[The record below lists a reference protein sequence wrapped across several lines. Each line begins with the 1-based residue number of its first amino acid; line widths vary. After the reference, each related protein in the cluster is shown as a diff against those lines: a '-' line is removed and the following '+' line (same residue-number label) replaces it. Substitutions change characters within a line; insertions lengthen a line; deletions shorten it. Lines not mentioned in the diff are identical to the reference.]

1 MPFLQNDLY
10 LASGTSQLVNTW
22 TDPVYKF
29 DSSSF
34 YNWEQDNLPIYD
46 LEERDDLTWEMA
58 GYPTSSVQGMM
69 LTVSD
74 CGIDNKKVF
83 GSLEDVVSALPNTIR
98 FPIIVE
104 VATSGPLGSLRLD
117 NLQFEGAGA
126 GLEIINR
133 GFAKAFC
140 GSTTPLSTYE
150 TLGTNSSSITT
161 FSSVDLSTTMYESSA
176 LGVSNT
182 VWESNSDAAAWWS
195 NYTRAFI
202 LTPEWSKNAAAS
214 NRTITI
220 SSKFKDSAGDFM
232 GTDSV
237 YNVDIYEDNSVSSD
251 VTITNEVD
259 STTVLRASLAVAD
272 NDTRAIGMV
281 YANALTNVY
290 INDCNGKVYLRGF
303 CVDGGSQAS
312 LLSEGTQR
320 TEKGFEI
327 NNSNVVLENCT
338 AARCSVA
345 GLEAVNSNIILNRGF
360 IAFHNYGLTTGV
372 GGVNLSDKEPQE
384 TPGLRAISSNITLS
398 ATTADNT
405 GLPIDAPFCF
415 YRNKVG
421 VELINSNLKTPLKQT
436 YSRNVEGT
444 SITENNGSQTIVLQ
458 SFFNLLDG
466 IRAKDSVV
474 NIGQRVSSFQNNI
487 GVRLDN
493 SVFNIYQ
500 ITADHNQEAGL
511 KSANST
517 FNYNKD
523 AIAFGL
529 TAGPFYPQTTFYRN
543 GQHVLLSK
551 SRFVPTPV
559 VNMDT
564 VYTRLAFKENFA
576 VNEFLSSSVRKQTLP
591 AVVVDD
597 GSYMRAVASK
607 SQCYNAADDDS
618 GKISFHRALK
628 GFAFKVTDQSTLE
641 LEGHQNDNTFI
652 LGPGPSIQQQVLAG
666 IYAGDQSKVYV
677 AGPTTIAQYGVGA
690 LAENE
695 SVVAFGPHL
704 VDGYF
709 NVSGF
714 NLADTDNHTKVQ
726 VHSTRAGLVANKNSQ
741 IIMKDM
747 GDFNTRWAN
756 KYKKDLDGV
765 STDTDYTTSTALA
778 TYYGSNRTFDQAYC
792 VSGSMNFYA
801 NPYAFY
807 GTGGNQL
814 NLVDQATPINVTN
827 MAADTERGW
836 ENIAI
841 SDLSTVSYGGMCVRA
856 VDNSEV
862 EVRNVNFPVNWT
874 NASGAYYDAS
884 ASECE
889 LLKIWNIADTSK
901 LKVAF
906 TSVNGVHPQE
916 VSASYYGPSAV
927 WVSGGSWTPVSGCPS
942 STPTTSGLSVLDSF
956 GKGVDTVGEA
966 GFYGKTNFE
975 NVGPFRLYVS
985 PTPKAKFL
993 GYPYNADGY
1002 FAPAVPPAAVYSMGF
1017 DFIATGID
1025 IGAPYQVISQ
1035 GYNPSGDCSAS
1046 YIETV
1051 SSIYND
1057 LAFSGY
1063 IMTLPTPQ
1071 QLNNDGSSFYY
1082 TSSMLDV
1089 EENNIWLD
1097 ESGMNLFANA
1107 KNGTLSSSGRKKF
1120 VNYYAAATTYP
1131 GEAWWRPDIGKGI
1144 GSINLF
1150 DLERNL

>member
-1 MPFLQNDLY
+1 MPFLPNDLY
-10 LASGTSQLVNTW
+10 LASGTAQLANTW

-46 LEERDDLTWEMA
+46 LEERDDLMFEMA

-104 VATSGPLGSLRLD
+104 VATSGELGSLRLD
-117 NLQFEGAGA
+117 NLQFEGSGA

-140 GSTTPLSTYE
+140 GSATPSSTYE
-150 TLGTNSSSITT
+150 SLGTNSSSITT
-161 FSSVDLSTTMYESSA
+161 FSSVDLSTTMTDSEA
-176 LGVSNT
+176 LGVSTT
-182 VWESNSDAAAWWS
+182 VWDNNPDAAAWWS

-232 GTDSV
+232 GTASV
-237 YNVDIYEDNSVSSD
+237 YNVDVYEDNSVSSD
-251 VTITNEVD
+251 LTITNEVD
-259 STTVLRASLAVAD
+259 STLVQRTALGVAD
-272 NDTRAIGMV
+272 DDTRAIGMV
-281 YANALTNVY
+281 YANALTDVY
-290 INDCNGKVYLRGF
+290 INDCNGNVYLRGF

-312 LLSEGTQR
+312 LLSGGTQR
-320 TEKGFEI
+320 TAKGFEI

-360 IAFHNYGLTTGV
+360 IAFHNYGLTTG
-372 GGVNLSDKEPQE
+372 GANLSDKEPQE
-384 TPGLRAISSNITLS
+384 TPGLKAISSNITLS
-398 ATTADNT
+398 ATTADDT

-421 VELINSNLKTPLKQT
+421 VELINSNLETPLKQT
-436 YSRNVEGT
+436 YSRDVEGA

-474 NIGQRVSSFQNNI
+474 NIGQRVSAFQNNI

-543 GQHVLLSK
+543 GQHALLSK

-559 VNMDT
+559 VGMDT

-576 VNEFLSSSVRKQTLP
+576 VNTHGAFLQTLP

-607 SQCYNAADDDS
+607 SQSYNAANDDA
-618 GKISFHRALK
+618 GKISFYRALK
-628 GFAFKVTDQSTLE
+628 GFAFRVTSQSTLE
-641 LEGHQNDNTFI
+641 LEGHQNDSTFI
-652 LGPGPSIQQQVLAG
+652 LGPGPATQQQVLAG

-695 SVVAFGPHL
+695 SVVGFGPHL
-704 VDGYF
+704 IDGYF

-714 NLADTDNHTKVQ
+714 NLTTTNNQTKVQ

-741 IIMKDM
+741 IVMKDM
-747 GDFNTRWAN
+747 GDFNDRWAD
-756 KYKKDLDGV
+756 KYKEDLIGTSYDADYP
-765 STDTDYTTSTALA
+765 TDTNTSL
-778 TYYGSNRTFDQAYC
+778 YYGTNRSADEAYC
-792 VSGSMNFYA
+792 VSGSMNFYP
-801 NPYAFY
+801 NPFAYY
-807 GTGGNQL
+807 GNGTNKL
-814 NLVDQATPINVTN
+814 NLDAQATPTNVTT
-827 MAADTERGW
+827 MAGDAQRGW
-836 ENIAI
+836 LNIALT
-841 SDLSTVSYGGMCVRA
+841 DLSSVSYGGMCVRA

-874 NASGAYYDAS
+874 NTSGAYYDAS

-889 LLKIWNIADTSK
+889 LLKIWNIADSSK
-901 LKVAF
+901 LKVSYA
-906 TSVNGVHPQE
+906 SVNGVHPQE

-927 WVSGGSWTPVSGCPS
+927 WASGTEVSLSGCPS
-942 STPTTSGLSVLDSF
+942 STPSTSGLSVLDSF
-956 GKGVDTVGEA
+956 GKGKDEGGEI
-966 GFYGKTNFE
+966 GFYGKTDFE

-993 GYPYNADGY
+993 GYPYNAGGY
-1002 FAPAVPPAAVYSMGF
+1002 FAPAVPPAAFYSMGF
-1017 DFIATGID
+1017 DFIATGVD
-1025 IGAPYQVISQ
+1025 IGAPYQVIAQ

-1046 YIETV
+1046 FIDAV

-1057 LAFSGY
+1057 LAFSEH
-1063 IMTLPTPQ
+1063 IITLPIPQ
-1071 QLNNDGSSFYY
+1071 QLENDASSFYY
-1082 TSSMLDV
+1082 TSAMLDTN
-1089 EENNIWLD
+1089 ENNIWLD

-1107 KNGTLSSSGRKKF
+1107 KNGTLNSSGRKRF
-1120 VNYYAAATTYP
+1120 VNYYAAATNYP
-1131 GEAWWRPDIGKGI
+1131 GEAYWRTTKGKGI
-1144 GSINLF
+1144 GSLNLF

>member
-1 MPFLQNDLY
+1 MPFLPNDLY
-10 LASGTSQLVNTW
+10 LASGTAQLVNTW

-46 LEERDDLTWEMA
+46 LEERDDLMFEMA
-58 GYPTSSVQGMM
+58 GCPTSSVQGMM

-104 VATSGPLGSLRLD
+104 VATSGELGSLRLD
-117 NLQFEGAGA
+117 NLHFEGSGA

-140 GSTTPLSTYE
+140 GSSAPLSTYE
-150 TLGTNSSSITT
+150 SLDLASSSILT
-161 FSSVDLSTTMYESSA
+161 FSSIDLSTTMYESSA
-176 LGVSNT
+176 LGVSTT
-182 VWESNSDAAAWWS
+182 VWQNSNALSWWS

-214 NRTITI
+214 NRTISI
-220 SSKFKDSAGDFM
+220 SSKFKDSAGDFL
-232 GTDSV
+232 GTANQF
-237 YNVDIYEDNSVSSD
+237 NVDVYEDNSVSSD
-251 VTITNEVD
+251 LTIVNEVD
-259 STTVLRASLAVAD
+259 STTIQRAALGAED
-272 NDTRAIGMV
+272 DDTRAIGMV

-290 INDCNGKVYLRGF
+290 INDCNGNVYLRGF

-312 LLSEGTQR
+312 LLTAPAFQR
-320 TEKGFEI
+320 TTKGFEI

-360 IAFHNYGLTTGV
+360 IAFHNYGLTTG
-372 GGVNLSDKEPQE
+372 GANLSDKDPQE
-384 TPGLRAISSNITLS
+384 TPGLKAISSNITLS

-436 YSRNVEGT
+436 YSRNVDGA

-474 NIGQRVSSFQNNI
+474 NTGQRVSAFQNNI
-487 GVRLDN
+487 GIRLDN
-493 SVFNIYQ
+493 SVFNVYQ
-500 ITADHNQEAGL
+500 ITADHNQESGL
-511 KSANST
+511 KAANST

-559 VNMDT
+559 VDMDT
-564 VYTRLAFKENFA
+564 IYTRLAFKENFA
-576 VNEFLSSSVRKQTLP
+576 VNEFYSSTTLKQTLP

-607 SQCYNAADDDS
+607 SQSYNAANDDA
-618 GKISFHRALK
+618 GRITFYRALK
-628 GFAFKVTDQSTLE
+628 GFAFRVTGQSTLE
-641 LEGHQNDNTFI
+641 LEGHENDSTFI
-652 LGPGPSIQQQVLAG
+652 LGPGPSHQQQALAG
-666 IYAGDQSKVYV
+666 IYAGDQSKVYI

-690 LAENE
+690 LAEND
-695 SVVAFGPHL
+695 SIVAFGPHL
-704 VDGYF
+704 LDGYF

-714 NLADTDNHTKVQ
+714 NLASTNNQTKVQ

-747 GDFNTRWAN
+747 GDFNNKWVD
-756 KYKKDLDGV
+756 KYKNDLEGSQV
-765 STDTDYTTSTALA
+765 DTDYPTSASLPVF
-778 TYYGSNRTFDQAYC
+778 YGSGRTLDAEYC
-792 VSGSMNFYA
+792 ASGSMNFYP
-801 NPYAFY
+801 NPYARY
-807 GTGGNQL
+807 GTGAQKLSLEN
-814 NLVDQATPINVTN
+814 NAAPIETTA
-827 MAADTERGW
+827 MANDTVRTW
-836 ENIAI
+836 SNIKT
-841 SDLSTVSYGGMCVRA
+841 SDLSSVSYGGMCVRA
-856 VDNSEV
+856 VDDSEV

-874 NASGAYYDAS
+874 NTSGAYYDAS

-901 LKVAF
+901 LKVSY
-906 TSVNGVHPQE
+906 TSVNGLHPQE

-927 WVSGGSWTPVSGCPS
+927 WVSGGSWVPLSGAPS

-956 GKGVDTVGEA
+956 GKGVASVGEV
-966 GFYGKTNFE
+966 GFYGKTDFE

-985 PTPKAKFL
+985 PHPKAKFL
-993 GYPYNADGY
+993 GYPRNATGF
-1002 FAPAVPPAAVYSMGF
+1002 FAPATPPAAFYSMGF
-1017 DFIATGID
+1017 DFIATALD
-1025 IGAPYQVISQ
+1025 IGAPYQVIAQ

-1046 YIETV
+1046 YVETV

-1057 LAFSGY
+1057 LAFSDY
-1063 IMTLPTPQ
+1063 ILTLPAPQ
-1071 QLNNDGSSFYY
+1071 QIQNDASSFFY
-1082 TSSMLDV
+1082 TSAML
-1089 EENNIWLD
+1089 EAGENNIWLD

-1120 VNYYAAATTYP
+1120 VNYYAAATDYP
-1131 GEAWWRPDIGKGI
+1131 GEAWWRTDVGKGI